1 MSLLLILFILFCSP
15 VATSS
20 VENEAATFNEVQQGT
35 FAVIGKTKNS
45 FGQNYTINLR
55 VTGSCMMGSCYV
67 YAVEYATDSGYVSGV
82 YQSVFGQVGTYTIYV
97 NGQTYY
103 FEF

>member
-1 MSLLLILFILFCSP
+1 MLSMLFGSP
-15 VATSS
+15 VATVT
-20 VENEAATFNEVQQGT
+20 VENETAISNELQQGT
-35 FAVIGKTKNS
+35 FAVIGRTKNA

-55 VTGSCMMGSCYV
+55 VTGSCVMGSCYV
-67 YAVEYATDSGYVSGV
+67 YAVEYATNSGYVNGI
-82 YQSVFGQVGTYTIYV
+82 YQSVFGQAGTYTIYV